1 MKYEGLPAGKVEFDR
16 VPTPFFSELLPLIDH
31 LGELKLTLYILW
43 RLDRM
48 TGDYRYV
55 TEADLQADTRFMEGL
70 GAAPAEQ
77 SAVLDDSLARCVARG
92 TLLLVEIPSPPP
104 PRRLYF
110 FNAPKG
116 RAAVD
121 AIQRGEWSP
130 PLDEVRLPVELTP
143 PRPNIFQLYEENIG
157 PLTPLLAEALG
168 DAQDEFPSKWIEEAF
183 RIAVEKNIRNWRYI
197 QAILRRW
204 QERGYD
210 VPEER
215 RNSQEVSSKDF
226 RRYSQGEYADFIE
239 QDD

>member
-1 MKYEGLPAGKVEFDR
+1 MMFEGLPAGKVEFDR
-16 VPTPFFSELLPLIDH
+16 IPAPFFSELLPQIDH

-55 TEADLQADTRFMEGL
+55 TVPDLLADGRFMVCF
-70 GAAPAEQ
+70 GASPSEQ
-77 SAVLDDSLARCVARG
+77 EAALQEALARCVARG
-92 TLLLVEIPSPPP
+92 TLLMAEIPGQKTPL
-104 PRRLYF
+104 RLYF

-121 AIQRGEWSP
+121 AIQRGEWHP
-130 PLDEVRLPVELTP
+130 PLDEARLPIELTP
-143 PRPNIFQLYEENIG
+143 PRPNIYQLYEENIG
-157 PLTPLLAEALG
+157 LLTPLLAEALG
-168 DAQDEFPSKWIEEAF
+168 DAQDEFPAKWIEEAF

-197 QAILRRW
+197 HAILRRW

-215 RNSQEVSSKDF
+215 RISQEDGSKDF

>member
-16 VPTPFFSELLPLIDH
+16 VPAPFFSELLPIIDH

-55 TEADLQADTRFMEGL
+55 TDADLLADTRFMDGM
-70 GAAPAEQ
+70 GASAAEQ
-77 SAVLDDSLARCVARG
+77 GAVLQDSLDCCVARG
-92 TLLLVEIPSPPP
+92 TLLLAEIADSPA

-116 RAAVD
+116 RAAVE

-130 PLDEVRLPVELTP
+130 PLGEARLPVELTP

-168 DAQDEFPSKWIEEAF
+168 DAQDEFPANWIEEAF

-197 QAILRRW
+197 HAILRRW

-215 RNSQEVSSKDF
+215 RISQEDSAKDF

-239 QDD
+239 HDD

>member
-1 MKYEGLPAGKVEFDR
+1 MKFEGLPAGKVEFDR
-16 VPTPFFSELLPLIDH
+16 VPAPFFSELLPLIDH

-55 TEADLQADTRFMEGL
+55 TVADLLADARFMTGL
-70 GAAPAEQ
+70 ASSPDEQ
-77 SAVLDDSLARCVARG
+77 EAVLKDSLARCVARG
-92 TLLLVEIPSPPP
+92 TLLLAEIPGSQAPKC
-104 PRRLYF
+104 LYF

-116 RAAVD
+116 RAAVE
-121 AIQRGEWSP
+121 AIQRGEWQP
-130 PLDEVRLPVELTP
+130 ALDEPRLPVELAP

-168 DAQDEFPSKWIEEAF
+168 DAQDEFPANWIEEAF
-183 RIAVEKNIRNWRYI
+183 RISVEKNIRNWRYI
-197 QAILRRW
+197 HAILRRW

-215 RNSQEVSSKDF
+215 RVSQEDGSKDF

>member
-1 MKYEGLPAGKVEFDR
+1 
-16 VPTPFFSELLPLIDH
+16 
-31 LGELKLTLYILW
+31 
-43 RLDRM
+43 
-48 TGDYRYV
+48 
-55 TEADLQADTRFMEGL
+55 
-70 GAAPAEQ
+70 
-77 SAVLDDSLARCVARG
+77 
-92 TLLLVEIPSPPP
+92 
-104 PRRLYF
+104 
-110 FNAPKG
+110 
-116 RAAVD
+116 
-121 AIQRGEWSP
+121 
-130 PLDEVRLPVELTP
+130 
-143 PRPNIFQLYEENIG
+143 YEENIG